1 MGGDFLKE
9 WIDEWYSLYQSVW
22 ELPLDNQVEVL
33 ENKTQQLLMTWGSL
47 DEALQ
52 ELKKEAK
59 RRK

>member
-1 MGGDFLKE
+1 MKE

-52 ELKKEAK
+52 ELKK
-59 RRK
+59 RS